1 MVEVGGGSLAS
12 VSAVISGGPTAAT
25 SVGMGLDGCDRPSE
39 CSKCSKWREAVVR
52 ALEELDRGRLD
63 LAREQLRKI
72 ATLQH
77 EG

>member
-12 VSAVISGGPTAAT
+12 VSAVISVGSTAAT
-25 SVGMGLDGCDRPSE
+25 SVGMGLDGCDGPSE